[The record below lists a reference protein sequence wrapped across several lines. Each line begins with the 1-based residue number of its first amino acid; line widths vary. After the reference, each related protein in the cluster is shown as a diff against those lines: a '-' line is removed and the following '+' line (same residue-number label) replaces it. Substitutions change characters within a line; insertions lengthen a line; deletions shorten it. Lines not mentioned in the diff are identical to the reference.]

1 MSILKESIAF
11 YKEKKAEEKLR
22 KRLIKRNTD
31 FAILEQFVQKC
42 NENPDLRIDIHLSD
56 GTVINMKPDTHKNTS
71 CKRQNSKQTV
81 AA

>member
-1 MSILKESIAF
+1 MSIFREAVAF

-22 KRLIKRNTD
+22 KRLVRRNTD

-56 GTVINMKPDTHKNTS
+56 GTVINMKTYHKRETHDLING
-71 CKRQNSKQTV
+71 NV
-81 AA
+81 YEVN

>member
-1 MSILKESIAF
+1 MGIFREAVAF

-56 GTVINMKPDTHKNTS
+56 GTVINMKTYHKRETHDLING
-71 CKRQNSKQTV
+71 NIYEV
-81 AA
+81 N

>member
-1 MSILKESIAF
+1 MGVLKESVAF

-22 KRLIKRNTD
+22 KRLIKRSTD

-56 GTVINMKPDTHKNTS
+56 GTVINMKTYHKRETHDLINGNIYEV
-71 CKRQNSKQTV
+71 Q
-81 AA
+81 

>member
-1 MSILKESIAF
+1 MSIFREAVAF

-31 FAILEQFVQKC
+31 FAILEQFVHKC

-56 GTVINMKPDTHKNTS
+56 GTVINMKTYHKRETHDLING
-71 CKRQNSKQTV
+71 NV
-81 AA
+81 YEVN

>member
-1 MSILKESIAF
+1 MSIFKEALAF

-56 GTVINMKPDTHKNTS
+56 GTVINMKTYHKRETHDLING
-71 CKRQNSKQTV
+71 NV
-81 AA
+81 YEV

>member
-56 GTVINMKPDTHKNTS
+56 GTVINMKTYHKRETHDLING
-71 CKRQNSKQTV
+71 NIYEV
-81 AA
+81 N

>member
-1 MSILKESIAF
+1 MGIFREAVAF

-56 GTVINMKPDTHKNTS
+56 GTVINMKTYHKRETHDLING
-71 CKRQNSKQTV
+71 NV
-81 AA
+81 YEVN

>member
-56 GTVINMKPDTHKNTS
+56 GTVINMKTYHKREAHDLING
-71 CKRQNSKQTV
+71 NV
-81 AA
+81 YEVN

>member
-1 MSILKESIAF
+1 MSIFKEAVSF
-11 YKEKKAEEKLR
+11 YKERKAEEKLR

-56 GTVINMKPDTHKNTS
+56 GTVINM
-71 CKRQNSKQTV
+71 
-81 AA
+81 

>member
-22 KRLIKRNTD
+22 KKLIKRNTD

-42 NENPDLRIDIHLSD
+42 NDNPDLRIDIHLSD
-56 GTVINMKPDTHKNTS
+56 GTVINMKTYHKKETHDLING
-71 CKRQNSKQTV
+71 NIYEV
-81 AA
+81 E